1 MEGEPRRVRA
11 VLRVEIDL
19 DGVFASRE
27 AFEAAA
33 EEMWRTDGYLTAGRL
48 LGLDVEEHWVEL
60 LFVDDGDED
69 EDPEVV
75 AEQRD
80 IEREA
85 RELYAATGD
94 ERLRMLL

>member
-1 MEGEPRRVRA
+1 MLDLVIKGGLVVQPR
-11 VLRVEIDL
+11 ET
-19 DGVFASRE
+19 
-27 AFEAAA
+27 FEAAA
-33 EEMWRTDGYLTAGRL
+33 QEMWRTDGYWPVGAA
-48 LGLDVEEHWVEL
+48 LGLSVEEHWIDLEIT
-60 LFVDDGDED
+60 DDCDGDED

-94 ERLRMLL
+94 ERLRTLL

>member
-1 MEGEPRRVRA
+1 MEGEPLRVRA

-19 DGVFASRE
+19 DGVFACRE
-27 AFEAAA
+27 AFRSAA
-33 EEMWRTDGYLTAGRL
+33 EEMWKADGYLAAGAA

-85 RELYAATGD
+85 RKLYGATGD
-94 ERLRMLL
+94 ERLRTLL